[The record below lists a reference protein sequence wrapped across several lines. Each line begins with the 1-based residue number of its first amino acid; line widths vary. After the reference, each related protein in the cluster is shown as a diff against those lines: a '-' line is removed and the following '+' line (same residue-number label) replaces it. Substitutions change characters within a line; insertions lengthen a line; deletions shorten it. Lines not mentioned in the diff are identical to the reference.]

1 MVMVSLPLCGQCLSY
16 GLAKLA
22 EVASKCSL
30 SGRKSA
36 VEATCW
42 CYGHESQL
50 MMYEHDNVNSLEYR
64 NVYTDYYLKN
74 G

>member
-1 MVMVSLPLCGQCLSY
+1 MVMVSLPLCGHCLSY

-42 CYGHESQL
+42 CYGHYQCNESQL
-50 MMYEHDNVNSLEYR
+50 MMYEHDDVNSTGL
-64 NVYTDYYLKN
+64 
-74 G
+74 